1 MHEFR
6 KVTLPSGA
14 ILKVVPAPFA
24 ESKALYQAILSE
36 VKTIT
41 LGMNAEVPAL
51 LKDLFCTGFSS
62 AKIEAALYKCF
73 ARCLYN
79 EQKISDDT
87 FEPVASRE
95 DYTTVCVE
103 VTKENIGP
111 FLKSLYAEFKTATQ
125 LAENYQA

>member
-6 KVTLPSGA
+6 KITLPSGA

-36 VKTIT
+36 VKTIA
-41 LGMNAEVPAL
+41 LGMNAELPSL
-51 LKDLFCTGFSS
+51 FKDLFCTGFSS
-62 AKIEAALYKCF
+62 PKIEAALYKCF

-79 EQKISDDT
+79 EQKITEDT
-87 FEPVASRE
+87 FEPIDARE
-95 DYTTVCVE
+95 DYTSVCVE

-111 FLKSLYAEFKTATQ
+111 FLKSLYAEFKAAVQ

>member
-1 MHEFR
+1 MIEFR

-36 VKTIT
+36 VKTVNIE
-41 LGMNAEVPAL
+41 LSMELPAL
-51 LKDLFCTGFSS
+51 FKDVFCIGFSS
-62 AKIEAALYKCF
+62 PKIEAALQKCF
-73 ARCLYN
+73 TRCLYN

-87 FEPVASRE
+87 FEPVAARE

-111 FLKSLYAEFKTATQ
+111 FLKSLYAEFQTA
-125 LAENYQA
+125 LKIAENYRA